1 MTHEPYLIEAPLAD
15 TLVLLIHGITGSPHQ
30 FDALARHLY
39 AEGISVQ
46 SLLLPGHGS
55 TAKAFAQSGR
65 LEWER
70 SVNRAVR
77 HALLRYKN
85 VVLVGHSMGC
95 LLAINAYHTLPEKH
109 AIRGLVLLA
118 PPLRIHLTSECIR
131 KNLKS
136 AISRQAEE
144 AAGEAYNSVEKG
156 RALGYVRWLPRYM
169 DVLKMA
175 SKARRQIEGL
185 RVPIL
190 AVHSQG
196 DEIVSIKSVQELQR
210 RLPETQV
217 LMLPHSTHFLYT
229 EEDAKLLREQAAAF
243 IGWCTAQTDA

>member
-156 RALGYVRWLPRYM
+156 RALGYMRWLPR
-169 DVLKMA
+169 
-175 SKARRQIEGL
+175 
-185 RVPIL
+185 
-190 AVHSQG
+190 
-196 DEIVSIKSVQELQR
+196 
-210 RLPETQV
+210 
-217 LMLPHSTHFLYT
+217 
-229 EEDAKLLREQAAAF
+229 
-243 IGWCTAQTDA
+243 

>member
-95 LLAINAYHTLPEKH
+95 LLAINAYHTLPENTPSG
-109 AIRGLVLLA
+109 AW
-118 PPLRIHLTSECIR
+118 CC
-131 KNLKS
+131 
-136 AISRQAEE
+136 
-144 AAGEAYNSVEKG
+144 
-156 RALGYVRWLPRYM
+156 W
-169 DVLKMA
+169 
-175 SKARRQIEGL
+175 RR
-185 RVPIL
+185 RCV
-190 AVHSQG
+190 
-196 DEIVSIKSVQELQR
+196 
-210 RLPETQV
+210 
-217 LMLPHSTHFLYT
+217 YT
-229 EEDAKLLREQAAAF
+229 
-243 IGWCTAQTDA
+243 

>member
-1 MTHEPYLIEAPLAD
+1 M
-15 TLVLLIHGITGSPHQ
+15 
-30 FDALARHLY
+30 
-39 AEGISVQ
+39 
-46 SLLLPGHGS
+46 
-55 TAKAFAQSGR
+55 
-65 LEWER
+65 
-70 SVNRAVR
+70 
-77 HALLRYKN
+77 
-85 VVLVGHSMGC
+85 
-95 LLAINAYHTLPEKH
+95 
-109 AIRGLVLLA
+109 
-118 PPLRIHLTSECIR
+118 
-131 KNLKS
+131 
-136 AISRQAEE
+136 
-144 AAGEAYNSVEKG
+144 
-156 RALGYVRWLPRYM
+156 RWLPRYM

-229 EEDAKLLREQAAAF
+229 EEDAKLLRRQAAAF

>member
-1 MTHEPYLIEAPLAD
+1 MASQ
-15 TLVLLIHGITGSPHQ
+15 GSPHQ
-30 FDALARHLY
+30 FEALARHL
-39 AEGISVQ
+39 VCR
-46 SLLLPGHGS
+46 GHFG
-55 TAKAFAQSGR
+55 AVLVVAGAWKHGKAFAQSGR

-144 AAGEAYNSVEKG
+144 AAGGSVQQRRKG
-156 RALGYVRWLPRYM
+156 QSLGLCALAAALYGCLENAEQGQAANRG
-169 DVLKMA
+169 
-175 SKARRQIEGL
+175 IEGAGTCGAF
-185 RVPIL
+185 P
-190 AVHSQG
+190 
-196 DEIVSIKSVQELQR
+196 R
-210 RLPETQV
+210 R
-217 LMLPHSTHFLYT
+217 
-229 EEDAKLLREQAAAF
+229 
-243 IGWCTAQTDA
+243 